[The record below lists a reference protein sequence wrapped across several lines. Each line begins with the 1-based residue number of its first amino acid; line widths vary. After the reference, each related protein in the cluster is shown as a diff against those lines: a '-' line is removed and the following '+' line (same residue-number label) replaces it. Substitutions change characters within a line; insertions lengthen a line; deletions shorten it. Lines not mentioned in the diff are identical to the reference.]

1 MAQHRFTKMHGCG
14 NDFVVFD
21 TFSGPLELGPEQLRQ
36 IADRRRGI
44 GCDQVL
50 LLGPARDGKADVR
63 YRIFNAD
70 GGEVMQCG
78 NGARC
83 AALYLREKGL
93 LSKARIIAE
102 TGAGALVLTVG
113 EDKNVRVNMGR
124 PDFDPARI
132 PLAHGPEAERYRLAL
147 AGETLEF
154 AALALGNPHAVV
166 EVEDVDDADVRG
178 LGAGL
183 QQSGLFPEGVNA
195 GFMQVLHPGAFR
207 LRVFERGAGETL
219 ACGSGAAAAMVAG
232 RRRRR
237 LEARAEAE
245 LPGGRLDLSWAGAGE
260 PVYLSGPATTVYEG
274 TLEL

>member
-21 TFSGPLELGPEQLRQ
+21 TFSGPLDLSLEQIRQ

-50 LLGPARDGKADVR
+50 LLGPARDDQADVR

-102 TGAGALVLTVG
+102 TGAGVLILTVG

-132 PLAHGPEAERYRLAL
+132 PLAHGPEAERYRLRIQ
-147 AGETLEF
+147 
-154 AALALGNPHAVV
+154 AALSKSLLPGLEDAVV
-166 EVEDVDDADVRG
+166 SSRIMTPIDFRDRLSSENGAAFGLEPVFTQSAWFRPHNRSEEVDSLYLV
-178 LGAGL
+178 GAGT
-183 QQSGLFPEGVNA
+183 
-195 GFMQVLHPGAFR
+195 HPGAGVPGV
-207 LRVFERGAGETL
+207 L
-219 ACGSGAAAAMVAG
+219 SS
-232 RRRRR
+232 
-237 LEARAEAE
+237 ARI
-245 LPGGRLDLSWAGAGE
+245 LDEVVPHASSI
-260 PVYLSGPATTVYEG
+260 V
-274 TLEL
+274 